1 MTAKPKP
8 HAKDDRD
15 AVRYNLTLPGVVNDA
30 LEESVAELGISR
42 AEAVR
47 RALLLFRH
55 AVKADKVELTKND
68 EKQTVLLK

>member
-1 MTAKPKP
+1 MA
-8 HAKDDRD
+8 AQDRNE
-15 AVRYNLTLPGVVNDA
+15 AEGNEGVRYNLVLPKPVNEA
-30 LEESVAELGISR
+30 LEESVRELGITR

-68 EKQTVLLK
+68 EKQTVLVK